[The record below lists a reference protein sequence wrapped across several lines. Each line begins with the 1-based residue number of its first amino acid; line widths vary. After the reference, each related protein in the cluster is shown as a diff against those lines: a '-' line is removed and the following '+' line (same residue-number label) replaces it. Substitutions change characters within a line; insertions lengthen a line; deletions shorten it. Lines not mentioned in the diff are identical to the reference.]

1 MILIMG
7 EQGESE
13 ATLGAVLLRAAGRAG
28 YSGPGAL
35 AYVAGRLG
43 PRVSPALMHER
54 VPPDWVVCEEVA
66 ARHGVDVA
74 RLWDLLLEDR
84 PVG

>member
-1 MILIMG
+1 MILVMG
-7 EQGESE
+7 EPGESE
-13 ATLGAVLLRAAGRAG
+13 ATLGAVLLRAARRAG
-28 YSGPGAL
+28 YSGPGAF

-43 PRVSPALMHER
+43 PRVSSALMHER
-54 VPPDWVVCEEVA
+54 VPPDWVACEQVA
-66 ARHGVDVA
+66 ARHGLDVA